1 MSTLLVRLLRRM
13 RSSFELFRYFL
24 VPDRFFLL
32 PLVLLLLVAGALLTA
47 SAGLSRIAP
56 FVYALF

>member
-1 MSTLLVRLLRRM
+1 VSTLLVKLLRRT